1 MGRGIGAGQALPA
14 TCGPVR
20 RGAIRPL
27 VLALALLAAALG
39 SGMGP
44 VAAQGVRMVVEDPE
58 NLALNLRAG
67 PGIDYPVIRLLT
79 NGTRVAVLE
88 LAENWAHVRDVAAGT
103 EGWAWYHNL
112 IWDGARAVPV
122 QIFHPESDGL
132 NIRNGPGTGFRL
144 LTRLPNGARAEG
156 FEQRGNW
163 VWLRRP
169 EGTPLGWAYVAYL
182 HEVGASAPAP
192 APVPAPAPPPAAGLP
207 GLPPLPVAPS
217 LPPASA
223 LPATAPGAG
232 PRAIRVQPPA
242 AVRGWTPP
250 AGGAPPAP
258 SAPAPALLPP
268 SLLFPQQPA
277 PVARP
282 VP

>member
-1 MGRGIGAGQALPA
+1 MALGGGAGKALREA
-14 TCGPVR
+14 VGR
-20 RGAIRPL
+20 AIQRALRGAVRPQ
-27 VLALALLAAALG
+27 VLAVAVALGALG
-39 SGMGP
+39 SGLGP

-88 LAENWAHVRDVAAGT
+88 LAENWAYVRDPAAGTEGWGT

-144 LTRLPNGARAEG
+144 LTRLPNGTRAAA

-169 EGTPLGWAYVAYL
+169 EGTPLGWAHVAYL
-182 HEVGASAPAP
+182 HETPAPAP
-192 APVPAPAPPPAAGLP
+192 APAPAP
-207 GLPPLPVAPS
+207 
-217 LPPASA
+217 
-223 LPATAPGAG
+223 G
-232 PRAIRVQPPA
+232 P
-242 AVRGWTPP
+242 
-250 AGGAPPAP
+250 
-258 SAPAPALLPP
+258 
-268 SLLFPQQPA
+268 
-277 PVARP
+277 
-282 VP
+282 